1 MQINP
6 EKLRE
11 RCIGKGLSKVALSLG
26 INESTLSR
34 KLNSPTEKFYC
45 GEFFQICALLEEPIE
60 TFIEQGDL

>member
-11 RCIGKGLSKVALSLG
+11 RCIGKGLSKVALALG

-45 GEFFQICALLEEPIE
+45 DEFFQICALLEEHFS
-60 TFIEQGDL
+60 TFIQKEI